1 MNKHLSFKLEGS
13 NIVLVGAFK
22 GIGLML
28 AELLLECGANIILVG
43 KLKKQMNAM
52 TTLNKYNS
60 LNKINFITLDLYKNE
75 NHLKLKKIRKIFP
88 KG

>member
-43 KLKKQMNAM
+43 K
-52 TTLNKYNS
+52 
-60 LNKINFITLDLYKNE
+60 
-75 NHLKLKKIRKIFP
+75 KLKKAK
-88 KG
+88 

>member
-43 KLKKQMNAM
+43 KTKKSKMNAM

-60 LNKINFITLDLYKNE
+60 LNDPVQNCQL
-75 NHLKLKKIRKIFP
+75 P
-88 KG
+88 